1 MSLSIKFQRGDRS
14 FIKTETPAQVFPV
27 IFAKFLRTT
36 NFVEPL
42 RTAASEKRSI
52 KSNSKIKS
60 LSKISNFLYRRAGSL
75 EKLDI
80 CGKKN
85 MRSC

>member
-1 MSLSIKFQRGDRS
+1 MSLSIKFQHGDRN

-42 RTAASEKRSI
+42 RAAASEKASKVTARSKACQKFQI
-52 KSNSKIKS
+52 FCTEE
-60 LSKISNFLYRRAGSL
+60 LVLW
-75 EKLDI
+75 
-80 CGKKN
+80 
-85 MRSC
+85 